1 MQNVDRSVYSKEG
14 TESPGVQAA
23 VKILIK
29 VQKYIGIVF
38 VKEVELAASFA
49 AESSSL
55 ALSDMETKK
64 LERLDKERNKRKGDK
79 RNKRKGDELRR
90 GRRQASLPG

>member
-1 MQNVDRSVYSKEG
+1 MQNVGRSVYRKGG
-14 TESPGVQAA
+14 TETPGVQAA

-29 VQKYIGIVF
+29 VQKYIRIVF
-38 VKEVELAASFA
+38 VKEFELAASFA

-64 LERLDKERNKRKGDK
+64 LERGE
-79 RNKRKGDELRR
+79 EQEE
-90 GRRQASLPG
+90 GR